1 MGMTDTTAIAASP
14 TRRPTAPA
22 QPRRRRTVL
31 ASEAAQDLSPVLA
44 GVYIRV
50 STAREEMI
58 SPELQQRDVDAYLA
72 RMTVQTGRTWRAVV
86 VEQDLDK
93 SGRSFARAGIQKLM
107 ELMRQG
113 VITTIVTYRYD
124 RFGRNLQQALTHL
137 EEVEALGGQVVSV
150 TEPMDVTTAI
160 GQYMRSQTLSLAQL
174 QSQQIGEGWKRVL
187 QYRVDRGLPTHGRER
202 YGYLAHRSTHT
213 RTDGALR
220 LCPQGC
226 GAGECETSFV
236 PNPETAP
243 VVQAIYEAYA
253 NGKGFNTIAKAL
265 NGEGVMTPG
274 YWGALQS
281 GNADRISRMSTTRW
295 TAGSVIDI
303 ADNGFAAGLVT
314 RNGRWYPGA
323 HEPLIDQG
331 QWEAYQHRR
340 EGQRRVPTKARSTK
354 WSLAGIAVCGQCGG
368 PLHCTTS
375 NRGEQYAL
383 SCGTQRASNTC
394 TGTYRTREPV
404 EAAVALWLQRYA
416 TQLEEATKA
425 ALEQAPKRQP
435 RDPQEAERRRLT
447 KVLDTAQS
455 KIDRLT
461 DAYTDR
467 ALDLA
472 DYKRRRADIEADVDR
487 ARGRL
492 AQLNAAPAQE
502 PAAPVVRSLAD
513 TWPTLSVEVRRD
525 VAAALLMSVRVCQ
538 DKTVEILPRWGE
550 PLTIDFSKRGRV
562 PHLPTV

>member
-1 MGMTDTTAIAASP
+1 MTQQTAAAARPSHRPATTAK
-14 TRRPTAPA
+14 
-22 QPRRRRTVL
+22 PRRRRTVL
-31 ASEAAQDLSPVLA
+31 ASEQPEDLTPVLA

-58 SPELQQRDVDAYLA
+58 SPELQQRDVDAYLN
-72 RMTVQTGRTWRAVV
+72 RMTGQTGRPWRAVV

-124 RFGRNLQQALTHL
+124 RFGRNLQQALAHL

-202 YGYLAHRSTHT
+202 YGYLTHRTTHT

-226 GAGECETSFV
+226 SAGECGTGFV

-243 VVQAIYEAYA
+243 VVQGIYEAYL

-323 HEPLIDQG
+323 HEPLVDQD
-331 QWEAYQHRR
+331 QWEAYQRRR
-340 EGQRRVPTKARSTK
+340 EAQRRVPTKARSPR
-354 WSLAGIAVCGQCGG
+354 WSLAGVAVCGQCGG
-368 PLHCTTS
+368 PMYCTTS

-383 SCGTQRASNTC
+383 YCGAQRTSNTC
-394 TGTYRTREPV
+394 DGTYRTRQPV
-404 EAAVALWLQRYA
+404 EAAVALWLGQYA
-416 TQLEEATKA
+416 QQLEEATRA
-425 ALEQAPKRQP
+425 ALAHQPARPGDPYKAEKR
-435 RDPQEAERRRLT
+435 RLKKSLDGTDAKLSRLLDLYTDGVRGLDRAEYNRRREIIEQDAATARARLA
-447 KVLDTAQS
+447 VLD
-455 KIDRLT
+455 D
-461 DAYTDR
+461 
-467 ALDLA
+467 
-472 DYKRRRADIEADVDR
+472 
-487 ARGRL
+487 
-492 AQLNAAPAQE
+492 APAHA
-502 PAAPVVRSLAD
+502 PAAATVAKFAEM
-513 TWPTLSVEVRRD
+513 WPTLGVEARRD
-525 VAAALLMSVRVCQ
+525 VTAALLTTIRVHA
-538 DKTVEILPRWGE
+538 DKTVDLVPRWGE
-550 PLTIDFSKRGRV
+550 PVTITFTKRGRV
-562 PHLPTV
+562 PHISTG